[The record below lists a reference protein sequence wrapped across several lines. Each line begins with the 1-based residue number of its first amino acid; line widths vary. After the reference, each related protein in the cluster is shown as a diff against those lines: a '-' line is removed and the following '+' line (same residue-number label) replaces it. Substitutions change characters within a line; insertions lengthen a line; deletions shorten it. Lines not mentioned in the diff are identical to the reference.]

1 MTCRLKNIEQANVFM
16 YLRFITPI
24 FKMIIALKEN
34 IQEHDEING
43 VIEDNFK
50 NA

>member
-1 MTCRLKNIEQANVFM
+1 VEKYKQVNFFM

-24 FKMIIALKEN
+24 FQIIIALKEN
-34 IQEHDEING
+34 IQERDKING
-43 VIEDNFK
+43 VIADNFK